1 MSSVFRRKQSDESKI
16 APFKYVELAPFKYV
30 ERLLD
35 GIRTGQSFFLLYENL
50 E

>member
-16 APFKYVELAPFKYV
+16 APFKYVEL
-30 ERLLD
+30 LLD